1 MLKRDKERIVAELAD
16 RLRSAQS
23 LIVTD
28 YRGLSVKEI
37 DDLRT
42 KLLEHGVRYT
52 VVKNTLTRLAA
63 EQAEAKDLLELLD
76 GPTAI
81 AFLESDADPA
91 AAAKVLNEIA
101 GARKILVIRGG
112 VLEGRTITEA
122 DVKNLASLPPTD
134 VLRAQLVGALAAP
147 MATIVGLFTA
157 PLRDL
162 VGVIDARIKQL
173 EEQGEAVPAAETEP
187 EAAPQAEAEAE
198 APAEP
203 EAAPQP
209 EAEADAEAVP
219 SRRQR
224 QSPQQKQNPHPKNPQ
239 KHRRR
244 SNGNRYR
251 EARRAARARCPCSS
265 SSSSRTRLR
274 RSGASRPP
282 LRSQSRLPA
291 QRRRGDGAAAEE
303 QTAFDVMLTGA
314 GDKKIQVIKVVRAIT
329 GLGLKEAKDLVDG
342 APNAVKEG
350 VEKEEADS
358 IKGQLEEA
366 GASVEVK

>member
-42 KLLEHGVRYT
+42 KLLEHRVRYT

-101 GARKILVIRGG
+101 GAGKILVIRGG
-112 VLEGRTITEA
+112 VLEGKTITEA

-173 EEQGEAVPAAETEP
+173 EEQGEAVPAAEAEGEAPPEPEP
-187 EAAPQAEAEAE
+187 EAEAEAAADPEAE

-203 EAAPQP
+203 EASAEP
-209 EAEADAEAVP
+209 EAEADAEPEASEPEAVAE
-219 SRRQR
+219 
-224 QSPQQKQNPHPKNPQ
+224 PKA
-239 KHRRR
+239 
-244 SNGNRYR
+244 
-251 EARRAARARCPCSS
+251 EAEAEPE
-265 SSSSRTRLR
+265 
-274 RSGASRPP
+274 P
-282 LRSQSRLPA
+282 
-291 QRRRGDGAAAEE
+291 AAEE
-303 QTAFDVMLTGA
+303 PA
-314 GDKKIQVIKVVRAIT
+314 GTQ
-329 GLGLKEAKDLVDG
+329 
-342 APNAVKEG
+342 
-350 VEKEEADS
+350 EE
-358 IKGQLEEA
+358 E
-366 GASVEVK
+366 